1 MSPVFYP
8 DWGKRANG
16 TNLSHPFAKSI
27 TSCYTKA
34 VAHGTGDSSFSLPA
48 GVNALSPGVNPREG
62 DWTIFMRHYE
72 LVVIIYPD
80 AEEEELT
87 AIVDKISQVITTNG
101 GQVLETEVRGRRR
114 LAYPIRKFREGYYVV
129 MQVQL
134 EKKGIGELERSLKL
148 TEEVIR
154 HLLVRVGK

>member
-1 MSPVFYP
+1 
-8 DWGKRANG
+8 
-16 TNLSHPFAKSI
+16 
-27 TSCYTKA
+27 
-34 VAHGTGDSSFSLPA
+34 
-48 GVNALSPGVNPREG
+48 
-62 DWTIFMRHYE
+62 MRHYE

-114 LAYPIRKFREGYYVV
+114 LAYPIRKFKEGYYVV

-134 EKKGIGELERSLKL
+134 EKEGIGELERSLKL